1 MQNYTFK
8 KGDRVVCINNNA
20 WNDKSAHDFVLRKYM
35 IYEVLDVI
43 VFYNR
48 QSIDIGARFNDSTK
62 QTKQFYNN
70 EPMPYPGVHWAS
82 SNRFLLF
89 EESEVEIY
97 NKLLLND
104 LKDEMEQAIEQE
116 DFETAIKLR
125 DIIKNDGLF
134 KED

>member
-1 MQNYTFK
+1 MKRYLFK
-8 KGDRVVCINNNA
+8 KGDKVVCIESKG
-20 WNDKSAHDFVLRKYM
+20 WNDNSTHDFVLRKYM
-35 IYEVLDVI
+35 IYEVIDVI
-43 VFYNR
+43 IFNER
-48 QSIDIGARFNDSTK
+48 QSIDIGARFDDPKK

-70 EPMPYPGVHWAS
+70 EPMPCPGVHWAS
-82 SNRFLLF
+82 SNRFLLV

-104 LKDEMEQAIEQE
+104 LKDELEQAIEQE